1 MLLAEV
7 LDKSWDILRKAEQ
20 QAFERNSDRVRLLVQ
35 FAHEQARLEIVQ
47 PAQKR
52 RWALHLDFPW
62 LDSK

>member
-35 FAHEQARLEIVQ
+35 FAHEQARLEIV
-47 PAQKR
+47 
-52 RWALHLDFPW
+52 
-62 LDSK
+62 